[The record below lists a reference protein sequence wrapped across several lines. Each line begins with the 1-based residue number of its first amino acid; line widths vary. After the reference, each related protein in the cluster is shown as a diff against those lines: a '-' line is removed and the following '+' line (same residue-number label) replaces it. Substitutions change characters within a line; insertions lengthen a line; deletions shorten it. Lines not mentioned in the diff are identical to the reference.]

1 MRKTS
6 AYARK
11 RRHVDPLRSRYD
23 QLCSVYKVMGRT
35 QLFTPAEQAQLSLPV
50 HASFDGL
57 LKGTAVASEFHTVEV
72 IAAVCRLIG
81 EQIGPEV
88 VAAAEL
94 GQAGLARCW
103 ERHKLTGKWG
113 LDGPARQD
121 IAAVVDLHD
130 QLLGLCTPGQLA
142 EAMREVLK
150 RAAQAERTE
159 GTERTP

>member
-6 AYARK
+6 SYTRK
-11 RRHVDPLRSRYD
+11 RRNVDPGQSRYD

-35 QLFTPAEQAQLSLPV
+35 HLFTEAEQAQLSLPV

-57 LKGTAVASEFHTVEV
+57 LTGQSVEADFHTV
-72 IAAVCRLIG
+72 AAVSNVCLLLG
-81 EQIGPEV
+81 EKIGPEV
-88 VAAAEL
+88 VDAVKL
-94 GQAGLARCW
+94 GQEGLMRCW
-103 ERHKLTGKWG
+103 KRHNTTGKWG

-142 EAMREVLK
+142 DAMREVLK
-150 RAAQAERTE
+150 RADAGHVFEA
-159 GTERTP
+159 